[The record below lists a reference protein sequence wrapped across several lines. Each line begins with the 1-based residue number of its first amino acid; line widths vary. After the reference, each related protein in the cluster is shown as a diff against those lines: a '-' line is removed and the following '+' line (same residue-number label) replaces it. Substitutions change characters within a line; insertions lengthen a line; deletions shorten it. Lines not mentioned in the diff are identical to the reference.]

1 MADTVVRRART
12 LVGRLKPCGKMAHK
26 WRGLSESWTVSYI
39 RSGGMSPIDT
49 KMEIEDEWNARG
61 STASGDVDEVI
72 VS

>member
-1 MADTVVRRART
+1 
-12 LVGRLKPCGKMAHK
+12 MAHK